1 MDYNNTHNIQSL
13 LEKYWEGET
22 SLSEESQLFDY
33 FNSGQV
39 AQELKTFQPMFQYF
53 KAEKAARIESDDF
66 ESRLLAELEASTI
79 VPIRSRRRGIIR
91 TLGRVAAIALLVLV
105 AYMGYQ
111 QASDLSN
118 PLASGEKEYIP
129 TEEERQAYETTKM
142 ALLYV
147 SAKLNKGTK
156 IATDN
161 FKKVQEKAKE
171 GTVGSEQ

>member
-1 MDYNNTHNIQSL
+1 MDYTNTHNIQSL

-22 SLSEESQLFDY
+22 SLSEERQLFDY

-39 AQELKTFQPMFQYF
+39 AKEFKTYQPMFQYF

-79 VPIRSRRRGIIR
+79 VSMHSRRRGIIR
-91 TLGRVAAIALLVLV
+91 TLGRVAAVALLVLM
-105 AYMGYQ
+105 AYIGYQ
-111 QASDLSN
+111 QFNPSPSESSCTDCIAYEDLTDE
-118 PLASGEKEYIP
+118 EK
-129 TEEERQAYETTKM
+129 QAYETTKM

-171 GTVGSEQ
+171 GTIEQ